1 LTIEEAIEQ
10 LEAGIKRLKVQ
21 YDMFFAGASQRPPY
35 ELRRQVEQLI
45 RTFSNASIRK
55 YHHRFQLNTLI
66 GRYNALSEL
75 WGKQLRSNEEGGRA
89 AAAAAAAAAVTGT
102 PAAHAKP
109 DKDGEQVFFSVQVS
123 NPEAEPE
130 AMRALYERYLE
141 ARKSNASGRPAIKLE
156 SFVQQIAR
164 QASNLKETSGC
175 PSIEFRILRKGSTV
189 SLKARAATKESR

>member
-1 LTIEEAIEQ
+1 MTIEEAIEQ

-89 AAAAAAAAAVTGT
+89 AAAAAAAAGT
-102 PAAHAKP
+102 PAAHARP
-109 DKDGEQVFFSVQVS
+109 GKDGEQVCFSVRVT
-123 NPEAEPE
+123 NPEAEPQ
-130 AMRALYERYLE
+130 AMRALYESYLE
-141 ARKSNASGRPAIKLE
+141 ARNSNASGRPAIKLE